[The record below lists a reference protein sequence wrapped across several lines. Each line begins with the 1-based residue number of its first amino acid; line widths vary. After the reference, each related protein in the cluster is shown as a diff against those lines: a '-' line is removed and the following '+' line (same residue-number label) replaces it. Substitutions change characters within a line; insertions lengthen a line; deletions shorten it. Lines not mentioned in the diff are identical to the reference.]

1 SIDEPYTLANYA
13 LAAIAVHDTAR
24 SKPAIAR
31 LLTLALSEDG
41 GAYWNLETNTPF
53 FGWGRAGR
61 VETTAA
67 VLRALLASGM
77 KANDDL
83 ITRGLL
89 FLDHQQDR
97 QSLWYSTQAT
107 ARTLDVLAATALGSE
122 NSSANLSSRPKS
134 ASFADAVERPASS
147 LSSR

>member
-31 LLTLALSEDG
+31 LQTLALSENG
-41 GAYWNLETNTPF
+41 GAYWSLETNTPF

-67 VLRALLASGM
+67 VLRALLASGI
-77 KANDDL
+77 KPSDDL
-83 ITRGLL
+83 TTRGLL

-107 ARTLDVLAATALGSE
+107 ARALDVLAAIAL
-122 NSSANLSSRPKS
+122 SSPTSGLSSRTDP
-134 ASFADAVERPASS
+134 ERAK
-147 LSSR
+147 